1 MHNNSLTS
9 SAKQIIIIDN
19 NIYNNIYNN
28 NNNNNNKIIPCIYY
42 IKEKELEKKNER
54 IVISALALQPCL
66 SRFCNFKGSWS
77 LTFLQNPAKLKIY
90 DL

>member
-9 SAKQIIIIDN
+9 SAKQIIIINN
-19 NIYNNIYNN
+19 NIYNNIYNI
-28 NNNNNNKIIPCIYY
+28 NNNKIIPCIYY
-42 IKEKELEKKNER
+42 IKEKELEKKNES